1 MKGTTPEALRREVG
15 GLVRDGKIARRVLG
29 EIMVVNELTDRER
42 DTLRRYVTT
51 LGAELVGPAYL

>member
-1 MKGTTPEALRREVG
+1 MKGTTPEALRREVS

-42 DTLRRYVTT
+42 DTLRRYIGT